1 VRSDTINS
9 VANVAA
15 VTGHRLPRKTCSN
28 VSSRVVR
35 DTIEKDPKEIRSRLA
50 EAGVR
55 NCQEDNTFAT
65 DDGFIQCYRCAHPS
79 R

>member
-1 VRSDTINS
+1 VRSDTFNS
-9 VANVAA
+9 LANVAA

-55 NCQEDNTFAT
+55 NCQEDGTPAT
-65 DDGFIQCYRCAHPS
+65 DDASTQCYCCAPQS

>member
-1 VRSDTINS
+1 
-9 VANVAA
+9 
-15 VTGHRLPRKTCSN
+15 

-55 NCQEDNTFAT
+55 NCQEDITFAT
-65 DDGFIQCYRCAHPS
+65 DDGFIQCYRCAHRS